1 MSDSKRQFSE
11 EEIEET
17 ICFFKNE
24 FGKLISI
31 SEAKEFLQEI
41 EEMENYSRE
50 SADYN
55 FQMQKIE
62 DAMWR
67 EASNGLIQNG
77 IKPLMTF

>member
-11 EEIEET
+11 EEISET

-41 EEMENYSRE
+41 EEMENYNSE

-67 EASNGLIQNG
+67 VASNNQIKNG